1 MVGRWLV
8 DGGVDGKWIVDG
20 WVEVQGRDFK
30 KIFFLLEYSWFIIL
44 C

>member
-20 WVEVQGRDFK
+20 WVEVQGRDFQK
-30 KIFFLLEYSWFIIL
+30 QFFSIGV
-44 C
+44 

>member
-1 MVGRWLV
+1 MVGRGLV

-30 KIFFLLEYSWFIIL
+30 KKLFFIGV
-44 C
+44 